1 MGVHGRVAADGAIR
15 GRATITAKA
24 AVGLLRGI
32 AATIAVYHTIRLSLC
47 QLSVAMHEAIAVQ
60 LTALSNLVKTEII
73 SFRKYSLEDPTTW
86 LDRIAALFRDTEARA
101 DNGCQHPCLP
111 ALLDAWPVLKQVMH
125 KYQSDSRVM
134 ERLSRAIRFALRC
147 IGRHAAPILEEL
159 AHEMAAVYAAHSHS
173 CLLYLASI
181 LVDEL
186 YQEPACTQ
194 YLIGLLQSLMPGAF
208 DLLQKPNGLRDNPD
222 TVDDLFRLCI
232 RSV

>member
-1 MGVHGRVAADGAIR
+1 MGVHMGELLQMVRSVDALPLPPE
-15 GRATITAKA
+15 A

-32 AATIAVYHTIRLSLC
+32 AATIGSLPHH
-47 QLSVAMHEAIAVQ
+47 QLSVAMREAIAVQ

-134 ERLSRAIRFALRC
+134 ERLSRAIRFGYGAL
-147 IGRHAAPILEEL
+147 RHAAPILEEL

-194 YLIGLLQSLMPGAF
+194 YLIGLLQSLMPE
-208 DLLQKPNGLRDNPD
+208 L
-222 TVDDLFRLCI
+222 
-232 RSV
+232 